1 MRGTVVIDCYQNRGG
16 LYQHG
21 YAVVAIDV
29 IRATTMAISAVAQ
42 GRRCYPVTTVEDALT
57 LARQLRHP
65 ILAGELRGDVPF
77 GFDMS
82 NSPAELA
89 ARMDIDRPLILLS
102 SSGTQLI
109 AESSGADAVYVSCFR
124 NYSATASYI
133 AGRHSRIAVVGA
145 GSRGEFRE
153 EDQMCCAWVAQ
164 ALIEDGYVCQAG
176 PTHEIVQR
184 WKGAPPS
191 ACANGNSAKYLKNSG
206 QLRDLDFIL
215 DKIDDLASVFTLDG
229 EEIVAAPSRLTVPA
243 RALPAHP
250 QPAIYDAN

>member
-1 MRGTVVIDCYQNRGG
+1 MRGTVIIDCYQSCGG

-29 IRATTMAISAVAQ
+29 IRATTMAITAVAQ
-42 GRRCYPVTTVEDALT
+42 GRRCYPVTTVQHALT
-57 LARQLRHP
+57 LARQLKRP
-65 ILAGELRGDVPF
+65 ILAGELGGNMPF

-109 AESSGADAVYVSCFR
+109 AEVRDADAVYVSCFR

-133 AGRHSRIAVVGA
+133 AGRHSKIAIVGA

-153 EDQMCCAWVAQ
+153 
-164 ALIEDGYVCQAG
+164 
-176 PTHEIVQR
+176 
-184 WKGAPPS
+184 
-191 ACANGNSAKYLKNSG
+191 
-206 QLRDLDFIL
+206 
-215 DKIDDLASVFTLDG
+215 
-229 EEIVAAPSRLTVPA
+229 
-243 RALPAHP
+243 
-250 QPAIYDAN
+250 